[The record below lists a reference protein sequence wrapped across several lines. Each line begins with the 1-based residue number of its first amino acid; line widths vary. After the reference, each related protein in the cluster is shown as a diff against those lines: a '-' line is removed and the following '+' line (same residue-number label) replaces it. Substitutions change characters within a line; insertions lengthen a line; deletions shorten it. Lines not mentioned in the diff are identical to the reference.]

1 MTVSTA
7 IRRSLLAAVAVALL
21 GVFPVPADA
30 QSGPVQLLKKR
41 QPDRATPPAPVTRD
55 AEPGTRAPSGVTVRR
70 LGVVSTESVGVL
82 TSGQGGLGSNMWGNL
97 ERSRVVALLDALP
110 DQLASPA
117 LRDLQQRLLLTAA
130 TIPAG
135 EGRSVLELRA
145 LKLAALGDLESVEQL
160 VGSAPDR
167 QGNEV
172 LDRLVAE
179 AALMSSD
186 PMTACSN
193 AGYINRQ
200 YRSGFWQRLDIYC
213 RIRQQDRN
221 GAMLGLDLLRES
233 SGTAPFLLAAEA
245 ALAGA
250 DQPKIQADDLDV
262 LDVAMLIAGGYGPP
276 DEAIESIPTSTLLS
290 LAFADTVPTET
301 RLLAAERGVAAGVV
315 EADTLRSIYQFVGF
329 GTAQMSDPIASAR
342 NLAPGQARAL
352 LYQASQIQSFDAAR
366 AELMRAAL
374 ATAGT
379 AWQYLV
385 VAHAFQPVVSSI
397 SPSSSLNW
405 FAPFAVAGLL
415 TAGDYPSAERWVAM
429 MEANG
434 PVSDEAARLARD
446 LRPLIWIAQSPEP
459 ALSQVASVFP
469 GNDAGADLS
478 VRARLLPLMAAVG
491 IQTPGESWTPLL
503 SWIAP
508 QAVEMAP
515 EHLIAGL
522 RRAADQQ
529 RTAEVAVL
537 ALRLLGTAGPGG
549 SARQAVVVAVEA
561 LQQIGL
567 EADARAIALESA
579 IAGVGSGS

>member
-7 IRRSLLAAVAVALL
+7 IKRSLLAALTASLL
-21 GVFPVPADA
+21 GMFHVPAHA

-41 QPDRATPPAPVTRD
+41 QPDRATPPGPAVEQPQ
-55 AEPGTRAPSGVTVRR
+55 PGSRAPSGVTVRR
-70 LGVVSTESVGVL
+70 LGVVSAESVGVL
-82 TSGQGGLGSNMWGNL
+82 TSGQGGLGSGMWGNL
-97 ERSRVVALLDALP
+97 DRSRVAALLEALP

-130 TIPAG
+130 TIPSG
-135 EGRSVLELRA
+135 EGRSILELRA
-145 LKLAALGDLESVEQL
+145 LKLAALGDLESVERL

-172 LDRLVAE
+172 LDRLMAE

-186 PMTACSN
+186 PMTACAS
-193 AGYINRQ
+193 AGYVNQQ
-200 YRSGFWQRLDIYC
+200 YNTGFWQRLDIYC

-245 ALAGA
+245 TLAA
-250 DQPKIQADDLDV
+250 ASQPSIQADGLDV

-276 DEAIESIPTSTLLS
+276 PEAIETIPTSTLLS
-290 LAFADTVPTET
+290 LAFADTVPTEI

-329 GTAQMSDPIASAR
+329 GTAQISDPIAAAET
-342 NLAPGQARAL
+342 LAPGQARAL
-352 LYQASQIQSFDAAR
+352 LYQASQSQSFDAAQ

-397 SPSSSLNW
+397 SPNPSLNW

-415 TAGDYPSAERWVAM
+415 TAGDYSSAERWVAM
-429 MEANG
+429 MEANA
-434 PVSDEAARLARD
+434 PVSDEAARLAHD
-446 LRPLIWIAQSPEP
+446 LRPLIWVAQSPVP
-459 ALSQVASVFP
+459 TLPQIASVFP
-469 GNDAGADLS
+469 GTDAGADLS
-478 VRARLLPLMAAVG
+478 VRARLLPLMAAVD
-491 IQTPGESWTPLL
+491 IETPGESWTPLL
-503 SWIAP
+503 SWTAP
-508 QAVEMAP
+508 QAVEIAP

-522 RRAADQQ
+522 RRASNEN
-529 RTAEVAVL
+529 RTAETAVL
-537 ALRLLGTAGPGG
+537 ALRLLGAAGPGG

-561 LQQIGL
+561 LNRVGL
-567 EADARAIALESA
+567 EMDARAIALESA
-579 IAGVGSGS
+579 IAGIGSGS